1 MKNEAKC
8 YSRIRYVPDYEIDI
22 TVARV
27 IRYLIASSLLCPRI
41 KSQSLARE
49 RGEEGGKRKK
59 GIKRLELC
67 QLLATLNRF
76 LIDRWNEPSK
86 SDPLAAIRRE
96 KPLFSF
102 FSPPYKRSQC
112 SSSSDDKYELQVQK
126 LNRKFYYSHSTKK
139 ERKKERNFL
148 QSESLWIQI
157 NKYASEY

>member
-49 RGEEGGKRKK
+49 RGEGGGKRKK
-59 GIKRLELC
+59 RIKRLELC

-76 LIDRWNEPSK
+76 LIDR
-86 SDPLAAIRRE
+86 
-96 KPLFSF
+96 
-102 FSPPYKRSQC
+102 
-112 SSSSDDKYELQVQK
+112 
-126 LNRKFYYSHSTKK
+126 
-139 ERKKERNFL
+139 
-148 QSESLWIQI
+148 
-157 NKYASEY
+157 

>member
-112 SSSSDDKYELQVQK
+112 SSSWTINTSS
-126 LNRKFYYSHSTKK
+126 KFKNWTVNFIIHIPRRKK
-139 ERKKERNFL
+139 ERKKEISSNPNRF
-148 QSESLWIQI
+148 E
-157 NKYASEY
+157 